1 MDFQVKR
8 GDPSPGPDRQL
19 ENILR
24 DFKTHA
30 GVDDS
35 PVTNISV
42 VVNRG
47 KRFTN
52 VATTPRGLSIE
63 MDEPADFGGTGER
76 PDPAEYLLAAVGSS
90 LSVTLTAHAALR
102 GLAIH
107 SVEIALAADIDGRS
121 FFAPRTWPRAGL
133 LNMQIDITL
142 TSDLSE
148 ARARALTAEVL
159 RASPVFR
166 SLKRRPKV
174 TLALRDI
181 P

>member
-1 MDFQVKR
+1 MVKR
-8 GDPSPGPDRQL
+8 R
-19 ENILR
+19 E
-24 DFKTHA
+24 
-30 GVDDS
+30 
-35 PVTNISV
+35 
-42 VVNRG
+42 
-47 KRFTN
+47 RFTN
-52 VATTPRGLSIE
+52 VVTTATGLSIE
-63 MDEPADFGGTGER
+63 MDEPADFGGTGQR
-76 PDPAEYLLAAVGSS
+76 PDPAEYLLGAVGSS

-102 GLAIH
+102 SLAIH
-107 SVEIALAADIDGRS
+107 SVEIALAADLDGRS

-142 TSDLSE
+142 TSNLNE
-148 ARARALTAEVL
+148 ARARALMAEVL